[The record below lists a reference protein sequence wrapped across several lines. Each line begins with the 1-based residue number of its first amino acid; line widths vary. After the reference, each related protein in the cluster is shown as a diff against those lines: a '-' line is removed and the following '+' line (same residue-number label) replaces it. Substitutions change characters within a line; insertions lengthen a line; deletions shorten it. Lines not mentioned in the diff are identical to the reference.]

1 MPEER
6 VELSR
11 GCPRGIL
18 SPLRLPFRHSGRL
31 VVRGVQPLRIALLGE
46 QALREIEALLELTEP
61 RLQVLPLP
69 RAEAALRLLQLA
81 QPRRNVFHSLGEIA
95 SRGIS
100 ATERATRPAPGQ
112 CSAHGDRQHD
122 EGDADRPFR
131 DDSEHTPPRGAE
143 LSASTP
149 LAALLAEA
157 RAPPQLKRRVCVRSH
172 SLRRPEPSTLKLERR
187 PAAGARAIH

>member
-1 MPEER
+1 M
-6 VELSR
+6 
-11 GCPRGIL
+11 
-18 SPLRLPFRHSGRL
+18 LRAIHIGVTTVLTTGSSIRLTTARRGRL
-31 VVRGVQPLRIALLGE
+31 LRAACMHLSGLAAGASTPHQRTPRPKSARRGPPAWHR
-46 QALREIEALLELTEP
+46 P
-61 RLQVLPLP
+61 QVLPLP

-81 QPRRNVFHSLGEIA
+81 QPSLNVFHSLGEIA

-157 RAPPQLKRRVCVRSH
+157 RAPPQLKRRV
-172 SLRRPEPSTLKLERR
+172 
-187 PAAGARAIH
+187 